1 MSPSSP
7 YRSFV
12 LLCLVS
18 LVLWWHTLV
27 ATFGL
32 ALRAGEYTHALV
44 IIPLSIALIF
54 TEWRS
59 RKAKPEPNFRTGLA
73 LLVLAILIGFAGG
86 RWRGPA
92 SLPTDV
98 QLSLE
103 MLAVV
108 TWWIGSF
115 VCCFGTRV
123 SRMSVFPLCFLLW
136 LGPLPEFAL
145 NHIVRFLQIG
155 SAYAARLLFEIVRVP
170 VIQDG
175 VRLSIPGLTVE
186 VAKECSSI
194 RSSLML
200 LVTSMVLAH
209 LLLRS
214 VWGKGLVIL
223 AAIPLCLAKNGFR
236 IFTIAILTVYVDPGF
251 MHGRLHHEGGIVFF
265 LLFLAALLVLI
276 RLVGWAERKT
286 TARPAV
292 SKIAS
297 PTSVVKA
304 DPQ

>member
-59 RKAKPEPNFRTGLA
+59 QKAKPEPNFRTGLA

-115 VCCFGTRV
+115 VCCFGARI
-123 SRMSVFPLCFLLW
+123 SRASAFPLCFLLW
-136 LGPLPEFAL
+136 LVPIPDFAL
-145 NHIVRFLQIG
+145 SYIVSILQLG
-155 SAYAARLLFEIVRVP
+155 SAYAAV
-170 VIQDG
+170 
-175 VRLSIPGLTVE
+175 
-186 VAKECSSI
+186 CSSK
-194 RSSLML
+194 SLMY
-200 LVTSMVLAH
+200 
-209 LLLRS
+209 R
-214 VWGKGLVIL
+214 
-223 AAIPLCLAKNGFR
+223 
-236 IFTIAILTVYVDPGF
+236 
-251 MHGRLHHEGGIVFF
+251 
-265 LLFLAALLVLI
+265 
-276 RLVGWAERKT
+276 
-286 TARPAV
+286 
-292 SKIAS
+292 
-297 PTSVVKA
+297 
-304 DPQ
+304 